1 MILQRAEHSSAIK
14 YMESHSDSNSFLKIV
29 CFYLMLYSRPALIG
43 RTQVCGL
50 FEGIYYLH
58 TRLPPIIHGDVHDVS
73 IDVLIPSLILDVH
86 SKCNVV
92 VSRTGD
98 CLLCDFGLSR
108 IRHEISRTHTTILQG
123 GRARFIAPEIWFGEE
138 DRINESSD
146 IYSLAMTI
154 YALGTRSV
162 PLAHIRGDAAACRVA
177 REGERPQKP
186 VSLGGLTINE
196 IELIWPLME
205 KMWSSIPHLRPTVS
219 SARDE
224 MRRTCV
230 IPSELTTVPVAVSP
244 TSVPVLTSTTHLYGV
259 GGVPQDVSSFGD
271 AGPPVERTTLM
282 LGYASCYKTGLKC

>member
-1 MILQRAEHSSAIK
+1 MSSFQSFIL
-14 YMESHSDSNSFLKIV
+14 Y
-29 CFYLMLYSRPALIG
+29 
-43 RTQVCGL
+43 
-50 FEGIYYLH
+50 
-58 TRLPPIIHGDVHDVS
+58 
-73 IDVLIPSLILDVH
+73 VH

-108 IRHEISRTHTTILQG
+108 IRHEIGRTYTTILQG
-123 GRARFIAPEIWFGEE
+123 GRARFVAPEIWCGEE
-138 DRINESSD
+138 DRINEPSD

-162 PLAHIRGDAAACRVA
+162 PFAHIRSDAAACKAA

-196 IELIWPLME
+196 IELMWPLME
-205 KMWSSIPHLRPTVS
+205 KMWSIVPRLRPTVS

-224 MRRTCV
+224 MKRLGSGL

-244 TSVPVLTSTTHLYGV
+244 TSVPALTSTTRLYSV
-259 GGVPQDVSSFGD
+259 SGVPQSALSSD
-271 AGPPVERTTLM
+271 YAGQPAEKAPR
-282 LGYASCYKTGLKC
+282 YASCSTRLV